1 YHDLLAACALEVITE
16 WNNKKS
22 KIGLWVPMNVRREA
36 RVGFGNGT
44 SRIRVYANYDGKLS
58 LTEKCRAV
66 REQVAWTTKH
76 GEWVVPEIPSLMR
89 LPDSIAAPLLRGYLK
104 LPQIDMA
111 TAVFTHVGSLLANA
125 EGFKHVERIECVGLL
140 HARQRLAINAATHLG
155 HTYLTLTYDPALLT
169 AADVERLAQLFSEQ
183 IHVARRELS

>member
-1 YHDLLAACALEVITE
+1 
-16 WNNKKS
+16 
-22 KIGLWVPMNVRREA
+22 MNVRREA

-44 SRIRVYANYDGKLS
+44 SRIRVYANYDDKLS

-89 LPDSIAAPLLRGYLK
+89 LPDSIAGPLLRGYLK

-111 TAVFTHVGSLLANA
+111 TAVFTHADTCLAKSEA
-125 EGFKHVERIECVGLL
+125 FKHVERIECIGLL
-140 HARQRLAINAATHLG
+140 HARQSLAINAATHLG
-155 HTYLTLTYDPALLT
+155 HTWLTLTYDRAVLT
-169 AADVERLAQLFSEQ
+169 AADAKQLAQLFSEQ
-183 IHVARRELS
+183 IKRAGRTLL